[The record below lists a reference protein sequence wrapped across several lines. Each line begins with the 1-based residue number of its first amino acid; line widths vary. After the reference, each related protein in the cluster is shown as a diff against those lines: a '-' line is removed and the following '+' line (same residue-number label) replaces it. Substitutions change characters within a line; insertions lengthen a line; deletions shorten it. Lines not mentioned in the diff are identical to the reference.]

1 MVIEKKSRMKL
12 IIAIIIA
19 INDKEH
25 ITGKKLIMPACYLSY
40 RLKRSGPKL
49 PDFYSFNTIN
59 RYVNF
64 NLN

>member
-25 ITGKKLIMPACYLSY
+25 ITGKKLIMSACNLSY
-40 RLKRSGPKL
+40 RLKRSGPKIGM
-49 PDFYSFNTIN
+49 N
-59 RYVNF
+59 
-64 NLN
+64 